1 MWQYQI
7 RQTTLDEIMIPT
19 EEEIKRMSRLNYKL
33 LDLTHQ
39 LYAKVS
45 ELWKVM
51 NDSELHLYDD
61 YCVEGAIKPKSVIRI
76 SLCRTAK
83 RNPLIFPI

>member
-19 EEEIKRMSRLNYKL
+19 EEEIKRMSRLNDKL

-39 LYAKVS
+39 LYTKVS

-61 YCVEGAIKPKSVIRI
+61 
-76 SLCRTAK
+76 
-83 RNPLIFPI
+83 